1 MQQFE
6 FINLSEKPQITD
18 ADAKRRVRA
27 HAMRDFRSRKGL
39 SETCDDQGFVKSSLD
54 IARAVKQTSKFHRN
68 RGDQPGE
75 DATPISSDGQLGG
88 SPLLAD
94 TPARIGDLQ
103 LASNQYDDQ
112 EGNVD
117 VERRALA
124 ASTINARVDKIVS
137 VRNGTASVRH
147 ARKQT
152 RRGKVKVSLNSP
164 TTSSSSDGDSLDQPP
179 SPSTVKSD
187 SENHSD
193 PWTLIR
199 FSGAGSL
206 DPFDALP
213 IAGTPRVQALTHHCK
228 SIKTIDE
235 VFFPSSFSC
244 MCFYTYAPR
253 HDPNTD
259 LRSRFDRFFS
269 LHTNQNSHDSSSNMD

>member
-68 RGDQPGE
+68 RGDQSRE
-75 DATPISSDGQLGG
+75 DATPISSDDQLGG

-94 TPARIGDLQ
+94 TPARIGDSQ
-103 LASNQYDDQ
+103 LASNQYDGQ

-117 VERRALA
+117 VECRALA
-124 ASTINARVDKIVS
+124 ASTINPRVDKIVP

-147 ARKQT
+147 ARKQI
-152 RRGKVKVSLNSP
+152 RRSKMKDSLNSP
-164 TTSSSSDGDSLDQPP
+164 TTSSSSDSDTLDQPP
-179 SPSTVKSD
+179 SPSTIQSD
-187 SENHSD
+187 SENRS
-193 PWTLIR
+193 WTLTR
-199 FSGAGSL
+199 FPGAGSL

-235 VFFPSSFSC
+235 VFFPSSLSC
-244 MCFYTYAPR
+244 MCFYVYAP
-253 HDPNTD
+253 HHGPNTD
-259 LRSRFDRFFS
+259 LRSRCDRFFS
-269 LHTNQNSHDSSSNMD
+269 LHTNQNSHDSSSDMD